1 LCPQCS
7 GTSGK
12 PGAGAPTPARETSD
26 RFIQSRSGF
35 FRKPPYVVDAWAAPE
50 LPRMHSFS
58 NQINLPTVDDASLIN
73 MNNEA
78 VYLLTISAANF

>member
-1 LCPQCS
+1 
-7 GTSGK
+7 
-12 PGAGAPTPARETSD
+12 
-26 RFIQSRSGF
+26 
-35 FRKPPYVVDAWAAPE
+35 VVDAWAAPE

-78 VYLLTISAANF
+78 VYLLTISAANFKNHRRDRHLRKLPRRQGRRRCRAM

>member
-1 LCPQCS
+1 MWWMRGRRLQ
-7 GTSGK
+7 
-12 PGAGAPTPARETSD
+12 
-26 RFIQSRSGF
+26 
-35 FRKPPYVVDAWAAPE
+35 

-78 VYLLTISAANF
+78 VYLLTISAANFKNHRRDRHLRKLPRRQGRRRCRAM

>member
-1 LCPQCS
+1 M
-7 GTSGK
+7 
-12 PGAGAPTPARETSD
+12 
-26 RFIQSRSGF
+26 
-35 FRKPPYVVDAWAAPE
+35 VDAWAAPE